1 MRWFAQAKANPAR
14 ATEHLVAMLEF
25 KSSAPLTLG
34 VELELMLVN
43 TRDYNLAP
51 DADDLLRRATRDA
64 PGGELKPEITQSM
77 VEINTSVHERYPE
90 LLAELHGT
98 RDVIAGHAR
107 KMNVAIAGGGTH
119 PFQKWSDRKIYP
131 TERFLSVSEKYGFL
145 AKQFTV
151 FGQHVHIGCASA
163 DDAIYL
169 NHALI
174 PYLPHFIALAASSP
188 FYQGVDTAFDSS
200 RLSIVNAFPLS
211 GTMPLVRSW
220 QEFSRYYDRMLGL
233 GIIASMK
240 DFYWDIRPKPEY
252 GTVEIRVCDTP
263 LTVDC
268 AAQIA
273 AFAQAL
279 ARWLWEKHAVEI
291 TPDLYLAHSH
301 NRFQACRH
309 GFAGTLVDA
318 ATGGTRTVGED
329 LRRVL
334 DQLAPHARALGS
346 DAAFVALR
354 TTLDQGN
361 HAGWLRNAFAE
372 TGTLTDV
379 VRRQAAL
386 WAGA

>member
-1 MRWFAQAKANPAR
+1 MPELTFQP
-14 ATEHLVAMLEF
+14 
-25 KSSAPLTLG
+25 SAALSIG

-43 TRDYNLAP
+43 TRDFNLAP
-51 DADDLLRRATRDA
+51 DADDLLRRAEREA

-77 VEINTSVHERYPE
+77 IEINTSVHQRYPE
-90 LLAELHGT
+90 LLAELRGT
-98 RDVIAGHAR
+98 RDVLVGHAR

-174 PYLPHFIALAASSP
+174 RYVPHFIALAASSP

-200 RLSIVNAFPLS
+200 RLSIVNTFPLS
-211 GTMPLVRSW
+211 GTMPLIRSW
-220 QEFSRYYDRMLGL
+220 PEFNGYFDRLFEL
-233 GIIASMK
+233 GIVASMK
-240 DFYWDIRPKPEY
+240 DFYWDVRPKPEY

-263 LTVDC
+263 LTVDR
-268 AAQIA
+268 AAHIA

-279 ARWLWEKHAVEI
+279 ARWIWEQRPVAV
-291 TPDLYLAHSH
+291 TADLYLTHSH

-309 GFAGTLVDA
+309 GFAGMLVDA
-318 ATGGTRTVGED
+318 ATGRSRTIGED
-329 LRRVL
+329 LREAL
-334 DQLAPHARALGS
+334 DQLAPHAQVLGS
-346 DAAFVALR
+346 QDAFVAL
-354 TTLDQGN
+354 LAEVEQGN
-361 HAGWLRNAFAE
+361 HAAWLRGAFAE
-372 TGTLTDV
+372 AGTLPDV
-379 VRRQAAL
+379 VRQQSAL
-386 WAGA
+386 WAGRE

>member
-1 MRWFAQAKANPAR
+1 
-14 ATEHLVAMLEF
+14 
-25 KSSAPLTLG
+25 
-34 VELELMLVN
+34 MLVN
-43 TRDYNLAP
+43 MRDFNLAP
-51 DADDLLRRATRDA
+51 DADDLLRRITRDA
-64 PGGELKPEITQSM
+64 PQGELKPELTHRMI
-77 VEINTSVHERYPE
+77 EINTSVHERYPA
-90 LLAELHGT
+90 LLAELRAT
-98 RDVIAGHAR
+98 RDVLAGHAR
-107 KMNVAIAGGGTH
+107 KMNVALAGGGTH

-131 TERFLSVSEKYGFL
+131 NERFLSVSEKYGFL

-169 NHALI
+169 THALI
-174 PYLPHFIALAASSP
+174 PYVPHFIALAASSP

-220 QEFSRYYDRMLGL
+220 AEFNRYYDRMLGL

-252 GTVEIRVCDTP
+252 GTVEIRVFDTP
-263 LTVDC
+263 LTVDR

-279 ARWLWEKHAVEI
+279 ARWLWETRSVEI

-309 GFAGTLVDA
+309 GFAGTLIDA
-318 ATGGTRTVGED
+318 ATGRARPLADD
-329 LRRVL
+329 LRETL
-334 DQLAPHARALGS
+334 DRLSPHAEMLDSRDAFAAL
-346 DAAFVALR
+346 AA
-354 TTLDQGN
+354 TIDEGT
-361 HAGWLRNAFAE
+361 HAAWLRRAFAE
-372 TGTLTDV
+372 SGTLPDV
-379 VRRQAAL
+379 VRQQAEL
-386 WAGA
+386 WAAAE

>member
-1 MRWFAQAKANPAR
+1 MPELAF
-14 ATEHLVAMLEF
+14 T
-25 KSSAPLTLG
+25 SSAPLTFG

-43 TRDYNLAP
+43 TRDFNLAP

-90 LLAELHGT
+90 LLAELEGT
-98 RDVIAGHAR
+98 RDVLAGHAR

-151 FGQHVHIGCASA
+151 FGQHVHVGCASA

-169 NHALI
+169 THALI
-174 PYLPHFIALAASSP
+174 RYVPHVIALAASSP

-200 RLSIVNAFPLS
+200 RLSVVNAFPLS
-211 GTMPLVRSW
+211 GTMPLVHSW
-220 QEFSRYYDRMLGL
+220 AEFNRYFNRMYDL
-233 GIIASMK
+233 GIVASMK
-240 DFYWDIRPKPEY
+240 DFYWDVRPKPEY
-252 GTVEIRVCDTP
+252 GTVEVRVCDTP
-263 LTVDC
+263 LTVAR

-273 AFAQAL
+273 AFVQAL
-279 ARWLWEKHAVEI
+279 ARWLWNERPVAV

-318 ATGGTRTVGED
+318 TSGRSRPLAED
-329 LRRVL
+329 LRETL
-334 DQLAPHARALGS
+334 AALAPHAQALGS
-346 DAAFVALR
+346 EDAFAALAACIEQGNDAA
-354 TTLDQGN
+354 
-361 HAGWLRNAFAE
+361 WLRQAFAE
-372 TGTLTDV
+372 TETLTDV
-379 VRRQAAL
+379 VRRQSAL
-386 WAGA
+386 WSGA

>member
-1 MRWFAQAKANPAR
+1 
-14 ATEHLVAMLEF
+14 
-25 KSSAPLTLG
+25 
-34 VELELMLVN
+34 
-43 TRDYNLAP
+43 
-51 DADDLLRRATRDA
+51 
-64 PGGELKPEITQSM
+64 M

-90 LLAELHGT
+90 LLAELRAT
-98 RDVIAGHAR
+98 RDVLAGHAR

-169 NHALI
+169 THALAR
-174 PYLPHFIALAASSP
+174 YVPHFIALAASSP
-188 FYQGVDTAFDSS
+188 FYQGVDTSFDSS
-200 RLSIVNAFPLS
+200 RLSVVNAFPLS

-220 QEFSRYYDRMLGL
+220 SAFNEYYQRMLDL

-252 GTVEIRVCDTP
+252 GTVEVRVCDTP
-263 LTVDC
+263 LTVDR

-273 AFAQAL
+273 AFVQAL
-279 ARWLWEKHAVEI
+279 ARRLWEERAVEL
-291 TPDLYLAHSH
+291 TPDLYLAHSY

-318 ATGGTRTVGED
+318 ASGRARPLADD
-329 LRRVL
+329 LRETL
-334 DQLAPHARALGS
+334 ETLGPHAQMLGS
-346 DAAFVALR
+346 QEAFVALAA
-354 TTLDQGN
+354 TLEQGN
-361 HAGWLRNAFAE
+361 DAAWLRRAFAE

-386 WAGA
+386 WAAAGG

>member
-1 MRWFAQAKANPAR
+1 MPQLDFTTSDA
-14 ATEHLVAMLEF
+14 L
-25 KSSAPLTLG
+25 SIG

-43 TRDYNLAP
+43 TRDFNLAP
-51 DADDLLRRATRDA
+51 DADDLLRRVTREA

-77 VEINTSVHERYPE
+77 VEINTSVHDRYSD
-90 LLAELHGT
+90 LLAELQGS
-98 RDVIAGHAR
+98 RDVLAGHAR

-119 PFQKWSDRKIYP
+119 PFQKWSERKIYP
-131 TERFLSVSEKYGFL
+131 TERFRSVSEKYGFL

-169 NHALI
+169 THALI
-174 PYLPHFIALAASSP
+174 PYVPHFIALAASSP

-200 RLSIVNAFPLS
+200 RLSVVNAFPLS
-211 GTMPLVRSW
+211 GTMPLVHSW
-220 QEFSRYYDRMLGL
+220 SEFNRYYDRMFEL
-233 GIIASMK
+233 GIVGSMK

-252 GTVEIRVCDTP
+252 GTVEVRVCDTP
-263 LTVDC
+263 LTVER

-279 ARWLWEKHAVEI
+279 ARWLFETRPVEV
-291 TPDLYLAHSH
+291 TPDLYLTHGH

-309 GFAGTLVDA
+309 GFAGILIDA
-318 ATGGTRTVGED
+318 ASGRSRAVGED
-329 LRRVL
+329 LRQLLR
-334 DQLAPHARALGS
+334 DLAPHAAMLGAHDAFAAL
-346 DAAFVALR
+346 DA
-354 TTLDQGN
+354 TIEQGN
-361 HAGWLRNAFAE
+361 DASWLRQVFAE

-379 VRRQAAL
+379 VRRQSAL